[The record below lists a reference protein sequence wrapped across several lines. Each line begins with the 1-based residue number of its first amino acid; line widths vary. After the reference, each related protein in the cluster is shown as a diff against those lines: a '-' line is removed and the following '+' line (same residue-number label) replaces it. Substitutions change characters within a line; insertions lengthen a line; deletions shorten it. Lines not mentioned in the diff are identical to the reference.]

1 MKSGASAHLG
11 PVLNKDP
18 GLAPEYVS
26 KGFDKTPK
34 QSRALYLDLMKR
46 SLTDLLYENDE
57 KARIASGDG
66 QNWPGR
72 AYAMIGLKRLDN
84 LHFCIEDVLADN
96 VPGDLIETGA
106 WRGGATI
113 FM

>member
-1 MKSGASAHLG
+1 MKSGASAHPD

-34 QSRALYLDLMKR
+34 QSRTLYLDLMKR

-72 AYAMIGLKRLDN
+72 AYTMIGLKRLDN
-84 LHFCIEDVLADN
+84 LHFCIEDVLANN